1 MSVQI
6 DPRLA
11 LIDVGWTCPVPIDIV
26 AVVLIRDVR
35 VEFEKVANEVYLL
48 VRASRLGLTMDLS
61 RLGRI
66 CMGLGNW

>member
-11 LIDVGWTCPVPIDIV
+11 LIDVGWTCSVPIDIV